1 MAEPP
6 VEAGGEKLTVAE
18 ALPVVADAPVGAPG
32 TVAGVVVGGT
42 VGAVVGGTVGEVVG
56 LGLEV
61 GGR

>member
-32 TVAGVVVGGT
+32 TVAGVVVVVVVVVGGG
-42 VGAVVGGTVGEVVG
+42 VAVVGGLE
-56 LGLEV
+56 LEV
-61 GGR
+61 GGG